1 MDIIFTPWQ
10 SIRIIFIYFVKRMI
24 FLDVINFFREI
35 LKEPGSIFN
44 PETLILYG
52 GLVLLFL
59 MVFAETGIFFCFF
72 FPGDSL
78 VFTAGVLTSTGDL
91 HRNVCVVSL
100 TMIVAATLGNIVGY
114 WFGRQAGPLLFKR
127 KESIF
132 FKHEY
137 LIMADKFYQKYG
149 PTALI
154 LGRFLPVI
162 RTFAPILSGVIRVD
176 FRKFFLF
183 SVIGA
188 IVWVLPLVTAGFFL
202 GTQPVVRD
210 NLEYII
216 IGMVIV
222 FTGPIIIRFIR
233 ESRKLKK
240 ENDQAA

>member
-1 MDIIFTPWQ
+1 
-10 SIRIIFIYFVKRMI
+10 MI
-24 FLDVINFFREI
+24 FLEVTNFFREI
-35 LKEPGSIFN
+35 LKDPGSIFN

-91 HRNVCVVSL
+91 HRNICVVAL

-137 LIMADKFYQKYG
+137 LTMADTFYQKYG
-149 PTALI
+149 ATALI

-188 IVWVLPLVTAGFFL
+188 IVWVIPLVTAGYFL
-202 GTQPVVRD
+202 GTQPIVRE

-233 ESRKLKK
+233 ESKKLKN
-240 ENDQAA
+240 ENDQAG